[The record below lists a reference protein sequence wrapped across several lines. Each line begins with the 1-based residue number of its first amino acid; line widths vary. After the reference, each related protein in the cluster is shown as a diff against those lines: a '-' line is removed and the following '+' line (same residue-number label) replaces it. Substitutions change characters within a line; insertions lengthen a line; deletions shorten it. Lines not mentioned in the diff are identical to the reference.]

1 MNSPKTLTI
10 RNKILGVLIKDARIA
25 AGKTI
30 DDCAKI
36 IGVSSHRIEGFEHG
50 NQAPSLPELETLAFF
65 LDVPLTN
72 FWGQHSL
79 TTSHQEKEYPN
90 FQRLIT
96 LRTRIIS
103 VLLRKARLES
113 GMSLSE
119 LAKCVNIPEEEIGS
133 YEDGIIPIPLPTLE
147 ILSGTL
153 NYQINFFFD
162 KNGVIGE
169 WIRQQKATQVFLELP
184 SDLQNFVTKPINKPY
199 LMIAQKMSGMSV
211 EKLRA
216 LAEGL
221 LDITL

>member
-119 LAKCVNIPEEEIGS
+119 LAKCV
-133 YEDGIIPIPLPTLE
+133 LPTLE